1 MIPPCASRFVHY
13 AAFKT
18 TAALLLLLLHTKLP
32 FKCLVISP
40 RAMQRISYGALMW
53 YLFFG
58 ALVATKFVS
67 THGGMENC
75 LNHLF
80 YATEVKGVS

>member
-1 MIPPCASRFVHY
+1 MWYLF
-13 AAFKT
+13 FG
-18 TAALLLLLLHTKLP
+18 
-32 FKCLVISP
+32 
-40 RAMQRISYGALMW
+40 MQRISYGALMW